1 MAKIKVVDLQKKR
14 DQLEQAEQEEKE
26 ALENMLKEQCF
37 KQSHQ
42 QQKKTQ
48 Y

>member
-26 ALENMLKEQCF
+26 ALENMLKELNN
-37 KQSHQ
+37 KLVSGG
-42 QQKKTQ
+42 
-48 Y
+48 